1 MLDFLIWCVYLQV
14 FIAISI
20 ILGDGLYNL
29 VKIFFIIAREFC
41 NAQSKQRNLPV
52 QSLEGNLLL
61 LSCHVSYNVFTSYCE
76 MSFCLESITWVISCS
91 VLQKVYLFFTC
102 AYCVLFLSAYH
113 LPRLFV
119 QCLSHGS
126 FFFRALSH
134 GSFCRWWE
142 LWAITGWETTN
153 WSVPQR

>member
-119 QCLSHGS
+119 QFLSYD
-126 FFFRALSH
+126 
-134 GSFCRWWE
+134 SFCRRWE
-142 LWAITGWETTN
+142 LWTITGWETTN
-153 WSVPQR
+153 WSIPQR